1 MSTTKH
7 LNRANVLN
15 QGRGI
20 PVPLPRPTAPIKSQ
34 IECMELE
41 NPDPTALSELRT
53 ADWTIKFQTFNVVW
67 TPNGMKGHHF
77 LYLERECPT
86 STPYRQ

>member
-7 LNRANVLN
+7 LSRANVLN

-20 PVPLPRPTAPIKSQ
+20 PVPLPRPTAPVTPQ

-41 NPDPTALSELRT
+41 NPEPAVLGELRT
-53 ADWTIKFQTFNVVW
+53 AGWKIDYQVFNVVW
-67 TPNGMKGHHF
+67 TPNGMKGHRYV
-77 LYLERECPT
+77 YLERECPA
-86 STPYRQ
+86 STQYHQ